1 MRAEIT
7 IATTTTESLAELEI
21 RWLPWTITLLAG
33 LITGA
38 SMDLFALWLFARCIH
53 KQ

>member
-1 MRAEIT
+1 MRAAIT
-7 IATTTTESLAELEI
+7 ITTTTLNELSEPEI

-38 SMDLFALWLFARCIH
+38 TMDLFALWLFAQYVH
-53 KQ
+53 KP